1 MHPLLV
7 HNQVSVLGRT
17 KNLIFSKITGGF
29 EQLPSQRELMRY
41 IMQRWKENAE
51 DGRFQF
57 HLIQCSDANQMEFPA
72 DFSIADFDSV
82 LADLNCGEIFER
94 VYGEGKILG
103 QTEQRALGCLVL
115 GHERPN
121 GEAGYYSVSVDDRDF
136 LERRSFTSVVPD
148 GRNGPGRVD
157 ILSANGWRRVTAKD
171 IARFPQAMMALAALK
186 VHLKNV
192 RPKKVRISDLKIDE
206 RTYGPDDPALMV
218 RLDALV
224 RKEIRITTGTTAL
237 ANIRP
242 FSMPFCMQIAKLGSS
257 SSTERGQRPPLLV
270 YWDKGKFIMSDD
282 YLPFLTY
289 REMKLENVPVAI
301 LGDFPVQLVS
311 VEKRGG
317 YKLLPP
323 VIISRRRA
331 SGDFDP
337 ALQQW
342 LLDEELAKRERRPL
356 PHNLAAAWI
365 VLAELLADPKTTE
378 AVIHDY
384 LLKFP
389 PILGPSG
396 NAIVSEMCLGNEY
409 RIDVVIRSAGVT
421 EDVMVVELENPNH
434 QMFTRDGRPRKQI
447 THAKQQVEDWLR
459 WIREH
464 PNDEFVKTL
473 AGISPAGVVVIGKS
487 RELSDDQRQR
497 LAHLNSNST
506 VQVITYDQL
515 LDRFGDLILQQ
526 CDNNR
531 H

>member
-7 HNQVSVLGRT
+7 HNQATVLGRT
-17 KNLIFSKITGGF
+17 KNLIFSRITGGF

-72 DFSIADFDSV
+72 EFSIADFDSV
-82 LADLNCGEIFER
+82 LADLNRGEILES
-94 VYGEGKILG
+94 VYAEGKILG
-103 QTEQRALGCLVL
+103 QTDQRALGCLVL

-121 GEAGYYSVSVDDRDF
+121 GEPGYYSVSVDDRDF

-157 ILSANGWRRVTAKD
+157 ILSANGWRKVTAKD
-171 IARFPQAMMALAALK
+171 IARFPQAMMTLAALK
-186 VHLKNV
+186 AHLKDI
-192 RPKKVRISDLKIDE
+192 RPKEVRISDLKIDE

-218 RLDALV
+218 RLDALM

-237 ANIRP
+237 ANIQP
-242 FSMPFCMQIAKLGSS
+242 FSMPFCMQVAKLGSS
-257 SSTERGQRPPLLV
+257 SSIERGQRPPLLV
-270 YWDKGKFIMSDD
+270 YWDNGKFIMSDD

-289 REMKLENVPVAI
+289 REMKPENVPVAI

-317 YKLLPP
+317 YELLPP
-323 VIISRRRA
+323 VTISRRRA
-331 SGDFDP
+331 GGDFDP

-342 LLDEELAKRERRPL
+342 LLDEELAKRRRRPL

-378 AVIHDY
+378 ADIHDY

-389 PILGPSG
+389 PILAPSG
-396 NAIVSEMCLGNEY
+396 NAIASEVRLGNEY
-409 RIDVVIRSAGVT
+409 KIDVVIRSAGVT
-421 EDVMVVELENPNH
+421 EDVTIIELENPNH
-434 QMFTRDGRPRKQI
+434 SIFTRGGRPRKQV
-447 THAKQQVEDWLR
+447 THSKQQVEDWLR
-459 WIREH
+459 WIREN
-464 PNDEFVKTL
+464 PDDEFAKSL
-473 AGISPAGVVVIGKS
+473 RGLPPAGVVVIGKS
-487 RELSDDQRQR
+487 RELDHDQRKR
-497 LAHLNSNST
+497 LAHLNANSK
-506 VQVITYDQL
+506 VQVITYDEL
-515 LDRFGDLILQQ
+515 LDRFGDLIQQ
-526 CDNNR
+526 QYDNSR
-531 H
+531 S